1 MKCHP
6 VNVQDM
12 QKELCPSNSAWPQ
25 PALLGLHIFRWHSI
39 LDRTISIGSF
49 TPSILLALF
58 ENENRQSIWKI
69 PCRVT
74 YWVAAAAAKILKSAS
89 DLHTHPWFS
98 FNGLAIINPDKSDD
112 NFFQF
117 KPMPVLF
124 PFASKHWP
132 GRHYQIL
139 SKHLGW
145 PWTVS
150 SHSDQNNKPL

>member
-74 YWVAAAAAKILKSAS
+74 YWVAAAAKILKSAS
-89 DLHTHPWFS
+89 DLHMHPWFS
-98 FNGLAIINPDKSDD
+98 FNGLAIINPDKSDAI
-112 NFFQF
+112 FFSSSQC
-117 KPMPVLF
+117 LYSF
-124 PFASKHWP
+124 PLL
-132 GRHYQIL
+132 L
-139 SKHLGW
+139 SIDLAG
-145 PWTVS
+145 TIRYC
-150 SHSDQNNKPL
+150 QNTWVDPEQ